1 MYKLGYIWIGITWCI
16 Y

>member
-1 MYKLGYIWIGITWCI
+1 MIHLAIKLGYNKP